1 MASKIPGWFVKWR
14 NHAQAVAAYIIGL
27 AWALAGT
34 GKLVSLIT
42 PQVPELSSWV
52 SEFPSILVVGVSIA
66 EILAAVL
73 IFAGRFLSGLV
84 VGLGLLLSFAAA
96 LWIYPPQPL
105 QTCGCF
111 GSLPTPDWLS
121 PAGRISLFGGIHAIL
136 IAWIRPLKRQV

>member
-1 MASKIPGWFVKWR
+1 MASKIPGWFVRR
-14 NHAQAVAAYIIGL
+14 NRAQAVAAYTVGL

-34 GKLVSLIT
+34 GKLVSLIS
-42 PQVPELSSWV
+42 PQVPEPSSWV

-73 IFAGRFLSGLV
+73 IFAGRFMSGLV
-84 VGLGLLLSFAAA
+84 VGLGLLLCFAVM
-96 LWIYPPQPL
+96 LWIHPPRPL

-136 IAWIRPLKRQV
+136 IAWIRPLKHQI